1 MNLPNKLTLLRL
13 ILIFPFVAIGITSAS
28 LSGSLTFNDLNTKT
42 ILFISTGIIFIL
54 AMITDFIDGYLAR
67 KNKQITT
74 FGKLFDPIADKVIIN
89 SALILLSIM
98 TLIPIYITIFF
109 ILRDIIVDGMR
120 NLAAKKKLEVAA
132 SFWGKAKT
140 MTQSIGIVLV
150 LFFAPLIEN
159 NISNKF
165 YNDSWEMWIMIL
177 PICFAL
183 AFSYIG
189 LIDYLLKIKKYITL
203 K

>member
-1 MNLPNKLTLLRL
+1 MKALSLWYIIQDL
-13 ILIFPFVAIGITSAS
+13 IGNYGGAAV
-28 LSGSLTFNDLNTKT
+28 
-42 ILFISTGIIFIL
+42 
-54 AMITDFIDGYLAR
+54 
-67 KNKQITT
+67 
-74 FGKLFDPIADKVIIN
+74 
-89 SALILLSIM
+89 LLSIM